1 MTELPKKYNHIDSEQ
16 KWRDHWEAK
25 GINKWDSTATRENT
39 FSIDTPPPTVSGSL
53 HIGHVFSYTQTD
65 VLARY
70 QRMKGKSIFYPMG
83 WDDNG
88 LPTERRVQ
96 NVFGISCNPKIAFDP
111 NWTPKKPGKG
121 DDNQEISRENFI
133 RACAQLTKEDETV
146 FEHLFRKLGLS
157 IDWDLQYA
165 TIDDHCRKMSQL
177 SFLDLVQKDL
187 VYNNET
193 PAMWDVDFQT
203 AVAQAELEDRE
214 RPGAYHDITFEVEGG
229 GEFVIATTRPELL
242 AACIAVVAH
251 PDDERYKKY
260 FGQYA
265 ITPLFHAKVPIMAAD
280 HADPEKG
287 TGILMVCTFGDAMD
301 VEFWKQNQNLPIKQI
316 IGRNGKLLPIDF
328 TDAPFN
334 SQNAKLAEKNYKEIE
349 GIRIKKAH
357 MKMRELLSNPNSSV
371 SGDDKAMKQEPKIIE
386 HPVKFYEK
394 GDTPIEFIPT
404 RQWFIKILDHK
415 KELLEQGN
423 KIDWHPP
430 YMKTRYDN
438 WVGGLNQDWCMSRQ
452 RYFGVPFPV
461 WYPLLSNG
469 EPDYQSPIF
478 ATKEQLPADPMS
490 SCPEGFTEADRG
502 TKFIADPDVMDT
514 WATSSLTPQLMSHWS
529 VNKERHEKVF
539 PMDIRPQSHEIIRTW
554 AFYTITKAWMHEGEI
569 PWKNVAISGWVLDP
583 DRKKMS
589 KSKGNVVTPEK
600 LLDEYSSDAIRYWSA
615 KARLGV
621 DTAFEESVFSIGK
634 KLVTKLFN
642 ASKFVM
648 MQIADAENLTQKD
661 ITVEVD
667 RDYVD
672 TLRTLVEKCST
683 HFEDFD
689 YAHALDKAE
698 AEFWQFCD
706 HYIELVK
713 TRAYKEEDQA
723 KRRSAQA
730 TLKYSLRTFLLLL
743 APFLPY
749 ITDEVWSWSFIKE
762 GDKES
767 IHNEPWPTV
776 DTFKE
781 VEKPS
786 KDALVEKAII
796 VLTEIRGTKSNAQ
809 KNMKYPVQK
818 LELVANN
825 DDKERLEIV
834 IADLI
839 NAGSIETYDISTQD
853 AKDDIQATV
862 HLAPEVI

>member
-1 MTELPKKYNHIDSEQ
+1 MSELPKKYNHIDSEQ
-16 KWRDHWEAK
+16 KWRDHWETE
-25 GINKWDSTATRENT
+25 GTNKWDSTANRENT

-65 VLARY
+65 VVARY

-96 NVFGISCNPKIAFDP
+96 NVFGISCNPNIAYDA
-111 NWTPKKPGKG
+111 NWKPKKSEKG
-121 DDNQEISRENFI
+121 DDNEEVSRENFI
-133 RACAQLTKEDETV
+133 QACSQLTKEDEAV
-146 FEHLFRKLGLS
+146 FEHLWRKLGLS

-177 SFLDLVQKDL
+177 SFLDLVEKDL

-214 RPGAYHDITFEVEGG
+214 RPGAYHDITFQIEDG
-229 GEFVIATTRPELL
+229 GEFNISTTRPELL

-251 PDDERYKKY
+251 PEDERYKKY
-260 FGQYA
+260 FGKYA
-265 ITPLFHAKVPIMAAD
+265 ITPLFHSKVPILAAD

-301 VEFWKQNQNLPIKQI
+301 VEFWKQNQHLPIKQI
-316 IGRNGKLLPIDF
+316 IGRNGKLLPIEF
-328 TDAPFN
+328 GKAPFT
-334 SQNAKLAEKNYKEIE
+334 SENANKAAENYKEIE
-349 GIRIKKAH
+349 GFRIKKAH
-357 MKMRELLSNPNSSV
+357 KLMADLLSKPDSNV
-371 SGDDKAMKQEPKIIE
+371 SGDDKAMKNDPKAID

-423 KIDWHPP
+423 KIAWHPP

-438 WVGGLNQDWCMSRQ
+438 WVEGLNQDWCMSRQ

-461 WYPLLSNG
+461 WYPVLSNG
-469 EPDYQSPIF
+469 EPDYQNPIF
-478 ATKEQLPADPMS
+478 ATKQQLPADPMS

-529 VNKERHEKVF
+529 QDEDRHKKVF

-589 KSKGNVVTPEK
+589 KSKGNVVTPGK

-615 KARLGV
+615 KARLGA
-621 DTAFEESVFSIGK
+621 DTAFEESVFAIGK

-648 MQIADAENLTQKD
+648 MQIADADNLTEKD

-667 RDYVD
+667 RDYIN
-672 TLRTLVEKCST
+672 TLRSLIETCGKQ
-683 HFEDFD
+683 FEDFN
-689 YAHALDKAE
+689 YANALDRAE

-730 TLKYSLRTFLLLL
+730 TLKYSLKTFLLLL
-743 APFLPY
+743 APFIPY
-749 ITDEVWSWSFIKE
+749 ITDEVWSWSFAKDSE
-762 GDKES
+762 KTS
-767 IHNEPWPTV
+767 IHNEAWPTG
-776 DTFKE
+776 DDFKDI
-781 VEKPS
+781 EKPI

-796 VLTEIRGTKSNAQ
+796 VLTEIRGAKTQAQ
-809 KNMKYPVQK
+809 KNMKHPVQK
-818 LELVANN
+818 LDVAAT
-825 DDKERLEIV
+825 KEDAERIEIV
-834 IADLI
+834 MGDLI
-839 NAGSIETYDISTQD
+839 NAGSVEDYSVTIKDSQELIET
-853 AKDDIQATV
+853 TV
-862 HLAPEVI
+862 LLAV